1 MPRIEQSTLDFLQ
14 QLAQNNNRPW
24 LDAHKKTYEAAK
36 ENVIAWADEVH
47 RLLSESDLLETA
59 SGKKAL
65 FRIHRDVRFSKN
77 KAPFKTNMAGHFV
90 RAGKMNRGG
99 YYFSISPQEVVVGGG
114 FYEPSKEDLQRLR
127 EELAFDGS
135 RMRSIII
142 APDFQATYGQ
152 LLGEQLKT
160 APQGY
165 PKDHPEIELLRY
177 KQFYAMRNFSLAA
190 TLRADFAQQA
200 VASFRALR
208 PFFDY
213 FSEVLTTDANGESLV

>member
-1 MPRIEQSTLDFLQ
+1 MPRIVQSTLDFLQ
-14 QLAQNNNRPW
+14 QLAQNNERSW
-24 LDAHKKTYEAAK
+24 FDAHKKEYEAAR
-36 ENVIAWADEVH
+36 ENVATWADEVH
-47 RLLSESDLLETA
+47 RLLSQSDVLETP

-65 FRIHRDVRFSKN
+65 FRIYRDVRFSKN
-77 KAPFKTNMAGHFV
+77 KAPFKTNIAGYFE

-99 YYFSISPQEVVVGGG
+99 YYFSISPEEVIVGGG
-114 FYEPSKEDLQRLR
+114 FYEPAKEDLQRIR

-135 RMRSIII
+135 RMRSIIS
-142 APDFQATYGQ
+142 ASDFQATYGQ

-177 KQFYAMRNFSLAA
+177 KQFYAMRSFSQTE
-190 TLRADFAQQA
+190 TLSADFAQQA
-200 VASFRALR
+200 AASFRALR

-213 FSEVLTTDANGESLV
+213 FSEVLTTDANGEPLV